1 MSDGASITGSP
12 TIDRAIHWMS
22 GNATTSQTN
31 EARTRL
37 DFDAAETPAP
47 DQALLLRQHA
57 VEANKTLAELEA
69 TVQRALL
76 NNEAK
81 DQDSSDIQGT
91 AAPSQT
97 DRTSAA
103 IAALTAQVAMLTDMV
118 GSIQAQNKADKETN
132 QGDIARNQGTK
143 AHTKPARA
151 NPKETKPNSDSSC
164 SSDDE
169 EDGWLQEQDDSA
181 VIFPTQCL
189 HALCST
195 ARSDGP
201 CRGMQPAAS
210 ELEPEAERT

>member
-76 NNEAK
+76 NNKAK
-81 DQDSSDIQGT
+81 DQKSSDIQGT

-118 GSIQAQNKADKETN
+118 GSIQAQNKADKEKN
-132 QGDIARNQGTK
+132 K
-143 AHTKPARA
+143 ATSPSIKA
-151 NPKETKPNSDSSC
+151 PK
-164 SSDDE
+164 
-169 EDGWLQEQDDSA
+169 
-181 VIFPTQCL
+181 PTQSPL
-189 HALCST
+189 GPTQRRQSPQAVRAATAPTRTRTTTPPGKTRQAL
-195 ARSDGP
+195 
-201 CRGMQPAAS
+201 Q
-210 ELEPEAERT
+210 L